1 MRSLRAAAAAAICGL
16 IVIGSA
22 APGAEQQ
29 PAPAEL
35 LLRSPSPLRISVEL
49 VQLDATV
56 TDEKGRHVTNLEA
69 ADFEVLQDNRPQTIS
84 AFQYVPGGEIRMRL
98 SSFFGRSAGR
108 RPCGAIGDARGRA

>member
-1 MRSLRAAAAAAICGL
+1 MTACGL

-22 APGAEQQ
+22 AQGAKQQ

-56 TDEKGRHVTNLEA
+56 TDENGRHVTSLEA
-69 ADFEVLQDNRPQTIS
+69 AEFEVLQDNRPQTIA
-84 AFQYVPGGEIRMRL
+84 AFQTPGSYLLAISVTDRG
-98 SSFFGRSAGR
+98 AKKPR
-108 RPCGAIGDARGRA
+108 RATQSIDFEVID